1 MKFKTFSSLVRLI
14 NKLINKMKDPSRYP
28 RSNVLPELD
37 LHVAAETI
45 IKA

>member
-1 MKFKTFSSLVRLI
+1 MKFKTFSSLV
-14 NKLINKMKDPSRYP
+14 KLINKMKDASRYP
-28 RSNVLPELD
+28 RFNVLPELD